1 MSEKTTQEKLAAAG
15 EALKGCGCLLTLGGM
30 FLMALAVLMAV
41 FLS

>member
-1 MSEKTTQEKLAAAG
+1 MSEKTTQEKMLATA
-15 EALKGCGCLLTLGGM
+15 EAMKSCGCLMTLGGM